1 MKKQDILKAVAP
13 LQLAY
18 TSSLDDNRLR
28 LYVEMLSDIPP
39 QILSAAVKKLIMTN
53 KFLPSIAEI
62 REVAYGIKGIISGTA
77 APDES
82 EAWGEVVKA
91 IQSVGYYGKP
101 TFTHEAIAAAV
112 DNIGWQDICMT
123 PSDGTSTLRA
133 QFRRAY
139 QLAAERR
146 KDNRDN
152 EVLGIRAKDEEI
164 QRIMCEQ
171 VRRGIST
178 KAGEVEKE
186 YEEVIKQC
194 R

>member
-1 MKKQDILKAVAP
+1 MNKQDILKAVAP

-18 TSSLDDNRLR
+18 NASLDDNRLR

-39 QILSAAVKKLIMTN
+39 SILETAVKKLIMTN

-82 EAWGEVVKA
+82 EAWGEVAKA
-91 IQSVGYYGKP
+91 IRSVGYYGKP
-101 TFTHEAIAAAV
+101 KFSHEAITTAV
-112 DNIGWQDICMT
+112 NNIGWQDICMT
-123 PSDGTSTLRA
+123 TNDGMNTLRS

-139 QLAAERR
+139 QLAAERQ

-152 EVLGIRAKDEEI
+152 AVLGI
-164 QRIMCEQ
+164 
-171 VRRGIST
+171 SPNN
-178 KAGEVEKE
+178 EKL
-186 YEEVIKQC
+186 KQLMGNLVK
-194 R
+194 RLN

>member
-1 MKKQDILKAVAP
+1 MNKQEILKAVAP
-13 LQLAY
+13 LQLAFKGN
-18 TSSLDDNRLR
+18 LDDARMR

-39 QILSAAVKKLIMTN
+39 QILEVAVKKLIMTN

-62 REVAYGIKGIISGTA
+62 RETAYGIKGTISGNA

-101 TFTHEAIAAAV
+101 KFSHEAITVAV
-112 DNIGWQDICMT
+112 KNIGWQDICMT
-123 PSDGTSTLRA
+123 TIEGMNTLRA

-139 QLAAERR
+139 QLAAQRQ

-152 EVLGIRAKDEEI
+152 AVLGI
-164 QRIMCEQ
+164 
-171 VRRGIST
+171 SPNN
-178 KAGEVEKE
+178 EKL
-186 YEEVIKQC
+186 KQLTGNIVK
-194 R
+194 RLS

>member
-1 MKKQDILKAVAP
+1 MNKQDILKAVAP

-18 TSSLDDNRLR
+18 NASLDDNRLR

-39 QILSAAVKKLIMTN
+39 SILEASVKKLIMTN

-82 EAWGEVVKA
+82 EAWGEVIKA
-91 IQSVGYYGKP
+91 IRSVGYYGKP
-101 TFTHEAIAAAV
+101 TFTHEAITAAV
-112 DNIGWQDICMT
+112 NNIGWQDICTT
-123 PSDGTSTLRA
+123 PSEGTNTLRS

-139 QLAAERR
+139 QLAAQRQ

-152 EVLGIRAKDEEI
+152 AVLGI
-164 QRIMCEQ
+164 
-171 VRRGIST
+171 SPNN
-178 KAGEVEKE
+178 EKL
-186 YEEVIKQC
+186 KQLTGNVVK
-194 R
+194 RLN

>member
-1 MKKQDILKAVAP
+1 MNKQDILKAVAP

-18 TSSLDDNRLR
+18 NASLDDARLR

-39 QILSAAVKKLIMTN
+39 SILETAVKKLIMTN

-82 EAWGEVVKA
+82 EVWGEVIKA

-101 TFTHEAIAAAV
+101 KFSHEAITTAV
-112 DNIGWQDICMT
+112 NNIGWQDICMT
-123 PSDGTSTLRA
+123 TNDGMNTLRA

-139 QLAAERR
+139 QLAAQRQ

-152 EVLGIRAKDEEI
+152 AVLGI
-164 QRIMCEQ
+164 
-171 VRRGIST
+171 SPSN
-178 KAGEVEKE
+178 EKL
-186 YEEVIKQC
+186 KQLTGDLVK
-194 R
+194 RLN

>member
-1 MKKQDILKAVAP
+1 MNKQDILKAVAP

-18 TSSLDDNRLR
+18 NASIDDARLR

-39 QILSAAVKKLIMTN
+39 SILETAVKKLIMTN

-82 EAWGEVVKA
+82 EAWGEVIKA

-101 TFTHEAIAAAV
+101 KFSHEAITTAV
-112 DNIGWQDICMT
+112 NNIGWQDICMT
-123 PSDGTSTLRA
+123 TNDGMNTLRS

-139 QLAAERR
+139 QLAAQRQ

-152 EVLGIRAKDEEI
+152 AVLGISP
-164 QRIMCEQ
+164 
-171 VRRGIST
+171 GN
-178 KAGEVEKE
+178 EKL
-186 YEEVIKQC
+186 KQLTGKLVK
-194 R
+194 RLS

>member
-1 MKKQDILKAVAP
+1 MNKVEITKAIAP
-13 LQLAY
+13 LQLAFKGA
-18 TSSLDDNRLR
+18 LEEDRFR
-28 LYVEMLSDIPP
+28 LYVMMLSDIPP
-39 QILSAAVKKLIMTN
+39 SILSAAVKKLIMTN

-101 TFTHEAIAAAV
+101 KFSHEAITVAV
-112 DNIGWQDICMT
+112 NNIGWQDICMT
-123 PSDGTSTLRA
+123 TNDGMNTLRS

-139 QLAAERR
+139 QLAAQRQ

-152 EVLGIRAKDEEI
+152 AVLGISPTNERL
-164 QRIMCEQ
+164 
-171 VRRGIST
+171 
-178 KAGEVEKE
+178 KALTGEAE
-186 YEEVIKQC
+186 
-194 R
+194 

>member
-1 MKKQDILKAVAP
+1 MNKQDILKAVAP

-18 TSSLDDNRLR
+18 NASLDDNRLR

-39 QILSAAVKKLIMTN
+39 QILEVAVKKLIMTN

-62 REVAYGIKGIISGTA
+62 RETAYGIKGTISGTA

-82 EAWGEVVKA
+82 EAWGEVIKA

-101 TFTHEAIAAAV
+101 KFSHEAITAAV
-112 DNIGWQDICMT
+112 NNIGWQDICTT
-123 PSDGTSTLRA
+123 PTDGTNTLRS

-139 QLAAERR
+139 QLAAQRQ

-152 EVLGIRAKDEEI
+152 AVLGI
-164 QRIMCEQ
+164 
-171 VRRGIST
+171 SPNN
-178 KAGEVEKE
+178 EKL
-186 YEEVIKQC
+186 KQLTGNLVK
-194 R
+194 RLS

>member
-1 MKKQDILKAVAP
+1 MNKQDILKAVAP

-18 TSSLDDNRLR
+18 NASLDDNRLR

-39 QILSAAVKKLIMTN
+39 QILEAAVKKLIMTN

-62 REVAYGIKGIISGTA
+62 RETAYGIKGIISGTA

-101 TFTHEAIAAAV
+101 TFSHEAIATAV
-112 DNIGWQDICMT
+112 NNIGWQDICTT
-123 PSDGTSTLRA
+123 PNEGTNTLRS

-139 QLAAERR
+139 QLAAQRQ

-152 EVLGIRAKDEEI
+152 AVLGI
-164 QRIMCEQ
+164 
-171 VRRGIST
+171 SPSN
-178 KAGEVEKE
+178 EKL
-186 YEEVIKQC
+186 KQLTGKLVK
-194 R
+194 RLS

>member
-1 MKKQDILKAVAP
+1 MNKQDILKAVAP

-18 TSSLDDNRLR
+18 NASLDDARLR

-39 QILSAAVKKLIMTN
+39 SILETAVKKLIMTN

-82 EAWGEVVKA
+82 EAWGEVIKA

-101 TFTHEAIAAAV
+101 KFSHEAITTAV
-112 DNIGWQDICMT
+112 NNIGWQDICMT
-123 PSDGTSTLRA
+123 TNDGMNTLRA

-139 QLAAERR
+139 QLAAERQ

-152 EVLGIRAKDEEI
+152 AVLGI
-164 QRIMCEQ
+164 
-171 VRRGIST
+171 SPNN
-178 KAGEVEKE
+178 EKL
-186 YEEVIKQC
+186 KQLTGDLVK
-194 R
+194 RLN

>member
-1 MKKQDILKAVAP
+1 MNKAETIRAIAP
-13 LQLAY
+13 LQLAFKDN
-18 TSSLDDNRLR
+18 LDEARMK
-28 LYVEMLSDIPP
+28 LYVMMLSDIPP
-39 QILSAAVKKLIMTN
+39 QILEAAVKKLIMTK

-62 REVAYGIKGIISGTA
+62 RETAYGIKGTISGTA

-146 KDNRDN
+146 KENRDN
-152 EVLGIRAKDEEI
+152 AVLGISPNNERL
-164 QRIMCEQ
+164 
-171 VRRGIST
+171 
-178 KAGEVEKE
+178 KALTGEVVK
-186 YEEVIKQC
+186 
-194 R
+194 RLN

>member
-1 MKKQDILKAVAP
+1 MDKVSTTKAIAP

-18 TSSLDDNRLR
+18 NASLDDNRLR

-39 QILSAAVKKLIMTN
+39 SILETAVKKLIMTN

-62 REVAYGIKGIISGTA
+62 RETAYGIKGIISGTA

-82 EAWGEVVKA
+82 EAWGEVIKA

-101 TFTHEAIAAAV
+101 KFSHEAITTAV
-112 DNIGWQDICMT
+112 NNIGWQDICMT
-123 PSDGTSTLRA
+123 TNDEMNTLRS

-139 QLAAERR
+139 QLAAQRQ

-152 EVLGIRAKDEEI
+152 AVLGI
-164 QRIMCEQ
+164 
-171 VRRGIST
+171 SPNN
-178 KAGEVEKE
+178 EKL
-186 YEEVIKQC
+186 KQLTGNLVK
-194 R
+194 RLS

>member
-1 MKKQDILKAVAP
+1 MNKQDILKAVAP

-18 TSSLDDNRLR
+18 NASLDDARLR

-39 QILSAAVKKLIMTN
+39 SILETAVKKLIMTN

-82 EAWGEVVKA
+82 EAWGEVIKA

-101 TFTHEAIAAAV
+101 KFSHEAITTAV
-112 DNIGWQDICMT
+112 NNIGWQDICMT
-123 PSDGTSTLRA
+123 TNDGMNTLRA

-139 QLAAERR
+139 QLAAQRQ

-152 EVLGIRAKDEEI
+152 AVLGI
-164 QRIMCEQ
+164 
-171 VRRGIST
+171 SPSN
-178 KAGEVEKE
+178 EKL
-186 YEEVIKQC
+186 KQLTGDLVK
-194 R
+194 RLN

>member
-1 MKKQDILKAVAP
+1 MNKQDILKAVAP

-18 TSSLDDNRLR
+18 NASLDDNRLR

-39 QILSAAVKKLIMTN
+39 SILEASVKKLIMTN

-82 EAWGEVVKA
+82 EAWGEVIKA
-91 IQSVGYYGKP
+91 IRSVGYYGKP
-101 TFTHEAIAAAV
+101 KFSHEAITVAV
-112 DNIGWQDICMT
+112 NNIGWQDICMT
-123 PSDGTSTLRA
+123 TSDGTNTLRS

-139 QLAAERR
+139 QLAAERQ

-152 EVLGIRAKDEEI
+152 AVLGI
-164 QRIMCEQ
+164 
-171 VRRGIST
+171 SPNN
-178 KAGEVEKE
+178 EKL
-186 YEEVIKQC
+186 KQLTGNLVKKLN
-194 R
+194 